1 MTCQG
6 ASSFHGSRGERGWHV
21 PWIQRGSPPVSIRQE
36 FHPMKHLAF
45 LFFFTATAHAAAPL
59 GTDKERDSYALGQDV
74 AESIKRTD
82 ADLDIN
88 ALVQGI
94 RDNLEGK
101 PSLLSGPELTQAR
114 TRAQGTMLQN
124 RTAKRAAESAK
135 YGAAGQS
142 FLATNKAQKGVVTTA
157 SGLQYQVLTATPGPK
172 PGPANRVVIDFKGT
186 VVGGTGT
193 EFDSSAAQGKP
204 AVVGVSD
211 GIAGWKEALQLM
223 TIGST
228 YRFALP
234 PQLAYGAQGLP
245 GKVPPNAT
253 VVYEITL
260 REVAK

>member
-1 MTCQG
+1 
-6 ASSFHGSRGERGWHV
+6 
-21 PWIQRGSPPVSIRQE
+21 
-36 FHPMKHLAF
+36 MKHLAF

-88 ALVQGI
+88 TLVQGI

-124 RTAKRAAESAK
+124 RTAKRAADSAK

-157 SGLQYQVLTATPGPK
+157 SGLQYQALTATTGPK
-172 PGPANRVVIDFKGT
+172 PGPANRVVIDYKGT